1 MNLVLSPNNP
11 LTFNLILSD
20 FGFMKAD
27 SIINIKIKGDRY
39 ELEVFVFTCFGIS
52 FNGLR

>member
-1 MNLVLSPNNP
+1 MSLVLSSNNP
-11 LTFNLILSD
+11 LIFNLMLSD
-20 FGFMKAD
+20 LMFVKVG